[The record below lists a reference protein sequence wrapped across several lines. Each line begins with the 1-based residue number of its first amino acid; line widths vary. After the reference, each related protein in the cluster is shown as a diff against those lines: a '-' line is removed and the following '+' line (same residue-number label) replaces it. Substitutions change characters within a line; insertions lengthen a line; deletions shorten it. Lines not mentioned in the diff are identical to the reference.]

1 MKNETFNF
9 TEKKF
14 LSGTV
19 KPNVVAHKQN
29 NHGTKECSVKTVNC
43 CTVCSH
49 DLFCRFYPAT
59 MCQGWEKLK

>member
-29 NHGTKECSVKTVNC
+29 LFVSCDLYSVICFN
-43 CTVCSH
+43 
-49 DLFCRFYPAT
+49 
-59 MCQGWEKLK
+59 